1 MVHGVRSMIS
11 SLSQRA
17 SPAGENWRQRSLA
30 AKAATKAAQKPPLDV
45 SNTSQFRDLANSS
58 SRIFGWN
65 TKVGPQTQFNQVVI
79 SQEQLKQIGMLRDS
93 TSPEEQEELSKKVLA
108 MTPEEWEKFRK
119 KTSEFLA
126 RGQSVEPQA
135 LPLPTPPGP
144 VTYEVKIKGD
154 GTGVKITGDERPM
167 D

>member
-1 MVHGVRSMIS
+1 
-11 SLSQRA
+11 LA
-17 SPAGENWRQRSLA
+17 PTLTA